1 MELREF
7 AEKIKGDLQEISSFS
22 SATLSVEETEENHL
36 SLTGISILPKDST
49 QGVIIYIN
57 DYFEDYKDGRSREDI
72 VDMLADTAIEA
83 LSATPLI
90 TVPDK
95 ISSWESCQ
103 DMITATVFGTE
114 DNKVHNARISTP
126 ATDDL
131 VFIYDIELNENMKIP
146 ITHAIFDLWKG
157 QIDVETLHQ
166 TAMKNTVKMH
176 PPKIQTMIDAAA
188 EVLGIAPEE
197 LLEQLGV
204 ERYPNPIVVSNVERY
219 FGAVSL
225 FDEDVLDDLIDMC
238 DGDFYVLPSSIHDLI
253 IVPAKDVSDVEF
265 LTQMVQEVNESK
277 LDPPDRLSNHAY
289 GFDSETRELVHA
301 NQLYEDKGKYISL
314 DVLKQAR
321 DEKKE
326 REEKNNTLRQD
337 PNKTENDINR
347 QQ

>member
-7 AEKIKGDLQEISSFS
+7 AEKIKEDLQEISSFS
-22 SATLSVEETEENHL
+22 SATLSVAETEKNHL
-36 SLTGISILPKDST
+36 SLTGIAIRPKDST

-83 LSATPLI
+83 LSAMPLI
-90 TVPDK
+90 DVPDV
-95 ISSWESCQ
+95 SSWESCR

-114 DNKVHNARISTP
+114 DNKVHNTMVSTP
-126 ATDDL
+126 AADDL
-131 VFIYDIELNENMKIP
+131 VFIYINENLKIP
-146 ITHAIFDLWKG
+146 ITYAVFDRWKE

-166 TAMKNTVKMH
+166 TAMENTVKMH
-176 PPKIQTMIDAAA
+176 PPKIQTMIDAAS
-188 EVLGIAPEE
+188 EVLGITPEE
-197 LLEQLGV
+197 LLEQLEV
-204 ERYPNPIVVSNVERY
+204 EEYPNQIVVSNVDRY
-219 FGAVSL
+219 LGAVSL

-326 REEKNNTLRQD
+326 REENKNTLRQD

-347 QQ
+347 QH